1 MKQRQLDEDQA
12 VSIERLKKAIEV
24 KVGRKIQTPKDFDY
38 LTAYIEDELHDPIS
52 VSTLK
57 RLWGYIQSFSS
68 PRLSTL
74 NALAKFVGYESWEA
88 FCCPCGTEDETP
100 LAPSVHDETSSGM
113 KKRSRIWIVPF
124 CLMALLIC
132 GFFIWRHVHPL
143 QGDES
148 DTASRR
154 QSYVLLSGQVF
165 SSTSDYLNLFGITST
180 SHPWSQSLPHHDGII
195 LWGPEYHHPEWHN
208 EGTVDSLMPF
218 ITEYWTP
225 ADSTNIP
232 AEIAVARNKDN
243 YLRATTFNELRIT
256 FMKGIGRDDEAED
269 STYTFLGI
277 YRLNREKSDS
287 SRLVWQRVAEEC
299 DLTNL
304 DYLEQLRY

>member
-1 MKQRQLDEDQA
+1 MKQCQPDENQA
-12 VSIERLKKAIEV
+12 ASIERLKKVIEA

-38 LTAYIEDELHDPIS
+38 LAACIEEELHDPIS

-68 PRLSTL
+68 PRFSTL
-74 NALAKFVGYESWEA
+74 NALAQFVGSESWEA
-88 FCCPCGTEDETP
+88 FCRLCETEDETP
-100 LAPSVHDETSSGM
+100 SAPSVHDETSSGN
-113 KKRSRIWIVPF
+113 KKRSKTWIVPF
-124 CLMALLIC
+124 YLIALLIC
-132 GFFIWRHVHPL
+132 GFFIWRHVRPQ
-143 QGDES
+143 QGNES
-148 DTASRR
+148 DAAAGQ
-154 QSYVLLSGQVF
+154 QSVLRSGQVF

-180 SHPWSQSLPHHDGII
+180 SHPWSQPLPHHDGII
-195 LWGPEYHHPEWHN
+195 IWGPKYHHPEWHN

-225 ADSTNIP
+225 ADSDNIP

-256 FMKGIGRDDEAED
+256 FMKGIVRDDETED

-277 YRLNREKSDS
+277 YRLNLEKSDS
-287 SRLVWQRVAEEC
+287 SRLVWQRIAEEC
-299 DLTNL
+299 DLSNL
-304 DYLEQLRY
+304 DDLEQLRY